1 MEKEKPVIR
10 LEICEGSFRIPT
22 GEAVYQITVVGGAS
36 SAHAVAEKIVGTEG
50 GGSGIIPVPVG
61 EGDDDYYR
69 EVSNDVFQDIGQM
82 AKQLSASMMSLPAED
97 RREKRSNLDEAGEK
111 IEDAKAKLRDI
122 VDMTE
127 KATMD
132 ILDQVEKVQAQTG
145 EVKEVLSF
153 LRDHKAFQIVS
164 PEEGEA
170 GEEDDGP
177 TVADDIARAR
187 ELLVSLEV
195 AAPDSGAKDG
205 PEAAFEFDLDTVIQ
219 TMYELC
225 TNEAVKGHLTTAR
238 EKAGEIFDQQ
248 GFVAELNRRI
258 AGLSPDGDNYL
269 AVPIPDLLAAMAGN
283 CSDHAT
289 VNLLKNMDKN
299 RAAIFLDGTVPLEA
313 RRAAAAEEEDSGASA
328 ASKDEIMALLERAE
342 EKARKLEAA
351 GALPANTSVM
361 SPEDKEEI
369 FAKIEDAFAKASGIN
384 VDTSKITEVLSFQDL
399 SGQQIM
405 KIIKLLSDF
414 QVQLLAL
421 MVSFGSRLKY
431 KEENAGLTVEESR
444 KLAQEEVDRYLGEID
459 SGRDDEDNGGPL
471 DQETVNRMLEEFGF

>member
-1 MEKEKPVIR
+1 MGNDKPVIR
-10 LEICEGSFRIPT
+10 LEVCEGSFRIPT
-22 GEAVYQITVVGGAS
+22 DEAVYQITVVGGTS
-36 SAHAVAEKIVGTEG
+36 SANAVAGKIVETEAG
-50 GGSGIIPVPVG
+50 VAPLTPAAG
-61 EGDDDYYR
+61 EGDDLYYR
-69 EVSNDVFQDIGQM
+69 EVSNDVFRDIGQM
-82 AKQLSASMMSLPAED
+82 AKQLSASMMELPAED
-97 RREKRSNLDEAGEK
+97 RRAGRSNLDEAGEK

-153 LRDHKAFQIVS
+153 LRDHKAFQVVADA
-164 PEEGEA
+164 GEA
-170 GEEDDGP
+170 KEAAP
-177 TVADDIARAR
+177 AAAADIARAR
-187 ELLVSLEV
+187 EMLAALECGP
-195 AAPDSGAKDG
+195 AGGEEAPGPGAG
-205 PEAAFEFDLDTVIQ
+205 FAFDLDTVFQ

-238 EKAGEIFDQQ
+238 EKAAGIFDAE
-248 GFVAELNRRI
+248 GFAAELNRRI
-258 AGLSPDGDNYL
+258 AGLAPDADNFL
-269 AVPIPDLLAAMAGN
+269 AVPIPELLAALAAN
-283 CSDHAT
+283 CSDTAT
-289 VNLLKNMDKN
+289 VNLMKNMDKN
-299 RAAIFLDGTVPLEA
+299 RAAIFLDDTVPLEA
-313 RRAAAAEEEDSGASA
+313 RPAAGAADEARPGAAAAAGKEE
-328 ASKDEIMALLERAE
+328 IIALLAQAE
-342 EKARKLEAA
+342 EKAKKLEAA
-351 GALPANTSVM
+351 AALPANGSVM

-369 FAKIEDAFAKASGIN
+369 FTKIEEAFARASGIN

-431 KEENAGLTVEESR
+431 KEENADLTVEESR
-444 KLAQEEVDRYLGEID
+444 RLAQEEVDRYLGEAAAA
-459 SGRDDEDNGGPL
+459 SDEPEKAAPL

>member
-1 MEKEKPVIR
+1 
-10 LEICEGSFRIPT
+10 
-22 GEAVYQITVVGGAS
+22 VVNGAS
-36 SAHAVAEKIVGTEG
+36 SAHAVAERIVETEG
-50 GGSGIIPVPVG
+50 DVPARLPAPAG
-61 EGDDDYYR
+61 DGDDEYYR
-69 EVSNDVFQDIGQM
+69 EVSNDVFRDIGQM
-82 AKQLSASMMSLPAED
+82 AKQLSASMMELPAED
-97 RREKRSNLDEAGEK
+97 RRAGRSNLDEAGEK

-145 EVKEVLSF
+145 EVKDVLSF
-153 LRDHKAFQIVS
+153 LRDHKAFQVVAAEDGGGAEAPAVS
-164 PEEGEA
+164 G
-170 GEEDDGP
+170 
-177 TVADDIARAR
+177 DIARAR
-187 ELLVSLEV
+187 EML
-195 AAPDSGAKDG
+195 AALDTGGGGKD
-205 PEAAFEFDLDTVIQ
+205 AAAGFAFDLDTVFQ

-238 EKAGEIFDQQ
+238 ERAAEIFDQD
-248 GFVAELNRRI
+248 GFAADLNRRI
-258 AGLSPDGDNYL
+258 AGLAPDGDNFL
-269 AVPIPDLLAAMAGN
+269 SVPIPDLLAALAAN
-283 CSDHAT
+283 CSDQAT
-289 VNLLKNMDKN
+289 VNLMKNMDKN

-313 RRAAAAEEEDSGASA
+313 VPAAASPGDAAGGEGGGKEE
-328 ASKDEIMALLERAE
+328 ILALLDQAV
-342 EKARKLEAA
+342 EKARTLEARA
-351 GALPANTSVM
+351 GAVNGSVM

-369 FAKIEDAFAKASGIN
+369 FAKIEEAFARASGIN

-431 KEENAGLTVEESR
+431 KEENAELTVEESR
-444 KLAQEEVDRYLGEID
+444 RLAQEEVDRYLGEAAAGD
-459 SGRDDEDNGGPL
+459 ASAAEKGAPL

>member
-1 MEKEKPVIR
+1 MEKEKPVVR
-10 LEICEGSFRIPT
+10 LEICEGCFRIPT
-22 GEAVYQITVVGGAS
+22 EEAVYQITVVGGAS
-36 SAHAVAEKIVGTEG
+36 SAHTVAEKIVETEG
-50 GGSGIIPVPVG
+50 AGTTGIVPVPAG
-61 EGDDDYYR
+61 DEDDDYYR
-69 EVSNDVFQDIGQM
+69 EVSNDVFHDIGQM
-82 AKQLSASMMSLPAED
+82 AKQLSASMMDLPAED

-111 IEDAKAKLRDI
+111 IEDAKAKLRDV

-127 KATMD
+127 KAAMD

-153 LRDHKAFQIVS
+153 LRGHKAFQAVS
-164 PEEGEA
+164 PGEGEA
-170 GEEDDGP
+170 GEDDAP

-187 ELLVSLEV
+187 ELLASLEA
-195 AAPDSGAKDG
+195 AAPDSGERDG
-205 PEAAFEFDLDTVIQ
+205 AQAAFEFDLDTVIQ

-225 TNEAVKGHLTTAR
+225 TNEAVKGHLTAAR
-238 EKAGEIFDQQ
+238 EKAGEIFDRQ
-248 GFVAELNRRI
+248 GFAAELNRRI

-283 CSDHAT
+283 CSDQAT
-289 VNLLKNMDKN
+289 INLLKNMDKN

-313 RRAAAAEEEDSGASA
+313 RRAAAAEEEGGRAGA

-342 EKARKLEAA
+342 EKARKLETA
-351 GALPANTSVM
+351 GSLPANTSVM

-369 FAKIEDAFAKASGIN
+369 FAKIEEAFSKASGIN

-431 KEENAGLTVEESR
+431 KEENADLTVEESR
-444 KLAQEEVDRYLGEID
+444 RLAQEEVDRYLGEID
-459 SGRDDEDNGGPL
+459 SGKDDEDNGGPL